1 MYLGDGL
8 AGSCKIQRWLESYS
22 CETGTSRR
30 RVLVSAPRAGR
41 RVLGRV
47 SKTSLCGK
55 ASGQFW
61 KAGNCREISLRPRH
75 CNELRETPT
84 RRMLTSG
91 KEPQPGL

>member
-22 CETGTSRR
+22 CVAGTSR
-30 RVLVSAPRAGR
+30 R

-61 KAGNCREISLRPRH
+61 KAGNCREISLRPRAL
-75 CNELRETPT
+75 CLGILERLSVGEPT
-84 RRMLTSG
+84 
-91 KEPQPGL
+91 

>member
-22 CETGTSRR
+22 CEAGTSR
-30 RVLVSAPRAGR
+30 R

-61 KAGNCREISLRPRH
+61 NAGNCREISLRPRRCKWGFSKGSQLANH
-75 CNELRETPT
+75 LEKGL
-84 RRMLTSG
+84 SG
-91 KEPQPGL
+91 